1 MILET
6 SHASASLDVK
16 GAQESYDK
24 LQLVDYP
31 GENSSALASAALK
44 YLNIINTYY
53 AMNVKTDS
61 KLLTKGSKTSS
72 DYFNRN
78 MHDKMSDTRELE
90 PKYAFK
96 DPKLLKADSEYPTLG
111 PFGLCGFI

>member
-44 YLNIINTYY
+44 YLKIMNTDY
-53 AMNVKTDS
+53 AMNIKTGN
-61 KLLTKGSKTSS
+61 KLLTKVSKTSS
-72 DYFNRN
+72 GYFNRN
-78 MHDKMSDTRELE
+78 MHDKMSDTRKMEA
-90 PKYAFK
+90 KYAHK
-96 DPKLLKADSEYPTLG
+96 DPNVLKADSEYQTLG
-111 PFGLCGFI
+111 PF